1 MSNHDRPTWDVIWMQ
16 TARAMAERSRCV
28 RAQVGC
34 VLVSRDNRVI
44 ASSYNGPP
52 PGMMVIGDC
61 VNWCPRS
68 QAEEHALEPG
78 YTDCCASHAEMN
90 AVARADFTQLQGGT
104 AYVTGSVC
112 YTCAKLLAASNVG
125 LVVMIVRE
133 SEGYRSPKK
142 SMQLLADCGITYAI
156 IDDDKENTRGT

>member
-1 MSNHDRPTWDVIWMQ
+1 MPDRDRPSWAEIWMQ

-34 VLVSRDNRVI
+34 VLVSQDNRVI

-52 PGMMVIGDC
+52 PGMTVLGDC
-61 VNWCPRS
+61 VNWCPRAQS
-68 QAEEHALEPG
+68 EGHVLEPG

-125 LVVMIVRE
+125 LVVMIVRGSE
-133 SEGYRSPKK
+133 SYRSPKK
-142 SMQLLADCGITYAI
+142 SMQLLAECGITCTV
-156 IDDDKENTRGT
+156 IDDDKENARGA